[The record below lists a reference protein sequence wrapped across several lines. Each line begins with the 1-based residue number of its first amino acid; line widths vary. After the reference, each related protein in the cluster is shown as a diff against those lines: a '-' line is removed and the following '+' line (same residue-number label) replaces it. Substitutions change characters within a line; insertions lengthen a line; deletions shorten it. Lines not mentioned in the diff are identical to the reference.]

1 MCIQGAG
8 SRSRGRRL
16 RRRRFELSVLG
27 GLDRENTVVQFLA
40 VLGLCILV
48 VVLLV
53 WSFSWE
59 DGVDPSEEG
68 IWKSTGRRRRFTRES
83 QYAEQTSLI
92 TSAKAFYAEVYFFEH

>member
-1 MCIQGAG
+1 M
-8 SRSRGRRL
+8 
-16 RRRRFELSVLG
+16 
-27 GLDRENTVVQFLA
+27 VQFLA

-92 TSAKAFYAEVYFFEH
+92 TSAKAFFAGVLFWALTERGISRRLRLLADPSLSS

>member
-1 MCIQGAG
+1 M
-8 SRSRGRRL
+8 
-16 RRRRFELSVLG
+16 
-27 GLDRENTVVQFLA
+27 VQFLA

-59 DGVDPSEEG
+59 NGVDPSEEG
-68 IWKSTGRRRRFTRES
+68 IWKSMGRRRRFTRES

-92 TSAKAFYAEVYFFEH
+92 TSAKAFYAEVYLFEH